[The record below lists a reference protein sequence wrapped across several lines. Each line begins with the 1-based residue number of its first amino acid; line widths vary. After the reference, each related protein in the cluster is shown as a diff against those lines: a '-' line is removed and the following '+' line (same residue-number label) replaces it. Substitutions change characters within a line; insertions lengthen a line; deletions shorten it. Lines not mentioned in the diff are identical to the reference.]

1 MGEVFGKG
9 AETGALREARE
20 RWEKNVLVPATAKSP
35 ERRKRFEG
43 SSGAEVERL
52 YTPEHLAEF
61 DYLRD
66 AGFPGEFPFTRGVQ
80 PTMYRGRFWTMRQ
93 YAGFG
98 DARESNKRYRYLL
111 DQGQTGL
118 SVAFDLPTQMGYDSD
133 GPMASGEVGKV
144 GVAIDSLEDMEILF
158 DRIPLGQVSTSMTIN
173 STASILLAMYVAVGE
188 KQGVAPAQLNGTI
201 QNDILKEYVAR
212 GTYIFP
218 PAPSMRVIT
227 DIFAFCKDRVPRWN
241 TISISGYHIREA
253 GSTAAQEVAFT
264 LADGIAYVQAAID
277 AGMSVDSFASRLAF
291 FFNAHNNFLEEVAKF
306 RAARRLWA
314 TIMKDRFG
322 AKDPRSWML
331 RFHTQTAGS
340 ALTAQQPDN
349 NVVRVALQAL
359 SAVLGGTQSLHT
371 NSRDEA
377 LSLPTEESVR
387 IALRT
392 QQVIAHESGVGD
404 TIDPFGGSYCVEAIT
419 SALERQ
425 ARDYIVKI
433 DRMGGMVAAIDA
445 GFVQK
450 EIQDAAFRYQ
460 QEIERRERIIVGV
473 NDFAVRERKAKKL
486 LTVDPKIEKEQRRRL
501 ASLRKKRDNRA
512 VKASLASLEKAC
524 RGTDNVM
531 EPILEAV
538 RAYATLGEISDV
550 MRAVFGTYRGKVT
563 L

>member
-1 MGEVFGKG
+1 M
-9 AETGALREARE
+9 ADRE
-20 RWEKNVLVPATAKSP
+20 RKAGKETRVRRERRRWEEEVVAPVIAKSS
-35 ERRKRFEG
+35 ERRRRFE
-43 SSGAEVERL
+43 STSGAEIDRL
-52 YTPEHLAEF
+52 YTPEHIEGF
-61 DYLRD
+61 DYVRD

-98 DARESNKRYRYLL
+98 DARESNRRYRFLL

-133 GPMASGEVGKV
+133 GPMAFGEVGKV
-144 GVAIDSLEDMEILF
+144 GVAIDSLEDMEVLF
-158 DRIPLGQVSTSMTIN
+158 DAIPLGRVSTSMTIN
-173 STASILLAMYVAVGE
+173 STAAILLAMYIAVAE
-188 KQGVAPAQLNGTI
+188 KQGVSPASLNGTL
-201 QNDILKEYVAR
+201 QNDILKEYIAR
-212 GTYIFP
+212 GTYIYP
-218 PAPSMRVIT
+218 PGPSMRIIT
-227 DIFAFCKDRVPRWN
+227 DIFAFCKDSVPKWN

-253 GSTAAQEVAFT
+253 GSTAAQEIAFT
-264 LADGIAYVQAAID
+264 LANGVAYVQAAVD

-291 FFNAHNNFLEEVAKF
+291 FFNSHNNFLEEVAKF

-314 TIMKDRFG
+314 KIMRDRFR
-322 AKDPRSWML
+322 ARDPRSWML

-340 ALTAQQPDN
+340 SLTAQQPDN
-349 NVVRVALQAL
+349 NVVRVTLQAL

-392 QQVIAHESGVGD
+392 QQVIAHESGVAD
-404 TIDPFGGSYCVEAIT
+404 TVDPLGGSYLIEAAT

-425 ARDYIVKI
+425 AQAYIAKI
-433 DRMGGMVAAIDA
+433 DGMGGVVSAIDR
-445 GFVQK
+445 GYIQK

-460 QEIERRERIIVGV
+460 QEIERKERVIVGV
-473 NDFAVRERKAKKL
+473 NEFAVDEPGPGKL
-486 LTVDPKIEKEQRRRL
+486 LAVDPKVERTQRKRL
-501 ASLRKKRDNRA
+501 AALRKRRDAGA
-512 VKASLASLEKAC
+512 VRSALAGLERAC
-524 RGTDNVM
+524 RGTENVV
-531 EPILEAV
+531 PFILGAV
-538 RAYATLGEISDV
+538 KAYATLGEISDV